1 MIYFLYDEVRKL
13 IFLSRSI
20 QLYIYVIFSIHY
32 SQIENKVESEK
43 HFKDRFFTVRTNPTL
58 RVSSNMGWGVCEQY
72 WMYQIIC
79 GFYLNSRTI
88 APFIFARTNP
98 TWTYFTEGNSTCVKD
113 Y

>member
-20 QLYIYVIFSIHY
+20 QLYIYAIFSIHY
-32 SQIENKVESEK
+32 SQIENKVESDK
-43 HFKDRFFTVRTNPTL
+43 FFTVQTNPTL
-58 RVSSNMGWGVCEQY
+58 RVSSNMGWGVCEQC

-79 GFYLNSRTI
+79 GFYMNSRTI

-98 TWTYFTEGNSTCVKD
+98 T
-113 Y
+113 